1 MYQKIIIICGPTC
14 TGKTSTGIAL
24 AKEFNGELVSCDSQ
38 QVYKGLNIG
47 TAKPSQAELSQV
59 PHHLIDIVSPNEQF
73 DVARFVE
80 LADTA
85 IKDIARRGRIP
96 FVVGGTGLYIKA
108 LCYGLAES
116 PGRDEA
122 YRAKLDAII
131 KNPPSPPFAKG
142 GKAFIPPLCKGGKA
156 FIPPLCKGGK
166 GGISILYQMLQE
178 KDPEAART
186 LKPNDSSRIIRAL
199 EVLHITGRSIRDFHG
214 GHKFKDK
221 RYDALKIGLN
231 IERPDLYSRIEER
244 VDRMIQDGLIE
255 EALALVKKYGPDAPA
270 LKAVGYKE
278 IVAECVAQDFSPANT
293 GRAKDLRYISQI
305 KQNTRRFAKRQ
316 LTWFRADKELKWF
329 SPDDAAEIKKTVAEF
344 LRIM

>member
-142 GKAFIPPLCKGGKA
+142 GKAFIPPLCKGGK
-156 FIPPLCKGGK
+156 

-293 GRAKDLRYISQI
+293 GRSKDLRYISQI